1 LVLESAEEGNYNHE
15 AAVTENPN
23 MQATSLVEKMFK
35 QVDDNCSK
43 DGDASVRLLKE
54 SISTNDVI
62 DADSTSVVIHK
73 AKNLNCLWFP
83 L

>member
-43 DGDASVRLLKE
+43 DDDASVRLLE
-54 SISTNDVI
+54 ECNR
-62 DADSTSVVIHK
+62 
-73 AKNLNCLWFP
+73 C
-83 L
+83 